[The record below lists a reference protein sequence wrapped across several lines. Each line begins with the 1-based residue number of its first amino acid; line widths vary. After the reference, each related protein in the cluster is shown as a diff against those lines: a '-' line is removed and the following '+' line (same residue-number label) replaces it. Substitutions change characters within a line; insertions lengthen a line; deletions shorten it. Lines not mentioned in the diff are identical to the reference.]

1 MIMEAIR
8 ANPLAFWIKLNVD
21 ALWKAGKSCLA
32 VSAKNVHADA
42 LKAWI
47 QHFVINSMEM
57 VEALVGC
64 LAMERAIDVRL
75 LLVIIEADSN
85 R

>member
-1 MIMEAIR
+1 MEAIR
-8 ANPLAFWIKLNVD
+8 ANPLAFGTKLNVD

-32 VSAKNVHADA
+32 VSAKNVYGDA

-47 QHFVINSMEM
+47 QHFVINSIEM
-57 VEALVGC
+57 VEALVGR
-64 LAMERAIDVRL
+64 LAMERAIDVGL
-75 LLVIIEADSN
+75 LPVIIEADSN